1 MLKERSIET
10 EVGGFI
16 STLLRKHFGKGPTS
30 VYVTIKRPFIIMHFR
45 GFTTTMEKILLK
57 QNEWKR
63 VLETRNLLVQEL
75 KPIIRQQL
83 KEIAGWTIDEFYVDW
98 NLDLETGTFLA
109 VSSEKADPL
118 NFEWPSEYDKVI
130 FDMKLEQ
137 VCKTLQRN
145 LHQTDTYWV
154 NDRTLLICWSGVL
167 TEIEKALIR
176 NGHSEILKYTK
187 RPLERSMLEA
197 AGFESVFEKRIQEIF
212 LDWDN
217 ESNIGYVIMV
227 LDIKK

>member
-1 MLKERSIET
+1 MIKERSIET

-75 KPIIRQQL
+75 KPIIRRQL

-109 VSSEKADPL
+109 VSSEKADPF

-145 LHQTDTYWV
+145 LHQTDTY
-154 NDRTLLICWSGVL
+154 LSLIH
-167 TEIEKALIR
+167 I
-176 NGHSEILKYTK
+176 
-187 RPLERSMLEA
+187 
-197 AGFESVFEKRIQEIF
+197 
-212 LDWDN
+212 
-217 ESNIGYVIMV
+217 
-227 LDIKK
+227 